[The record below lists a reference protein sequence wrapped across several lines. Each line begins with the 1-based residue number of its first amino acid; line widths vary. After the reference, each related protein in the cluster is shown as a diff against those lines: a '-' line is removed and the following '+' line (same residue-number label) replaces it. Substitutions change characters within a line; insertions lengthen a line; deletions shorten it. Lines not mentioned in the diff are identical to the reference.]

1 MYQDG
6 IKVFS
11 FNYTDIKEDPLPS
24 SAFERIRIGVNMR
37 GLYTDLQIFSH
48 FMGEKQLSS
57 WTSKCDNSKGDIFTW
72 KRHDVDTQQVQ

>member
-24 SAFERIRIGVNMR
+24 SAFERILIGQNMR